1 MIEAGWGLVPAAPSK
16 EPGMFNITSTNQP
29 RTSPATLSDRRKGRR
44 RNLHDPFQATL
55 ISNGRHDDW
64 QCSGVM
70 LNASAGGFACR
81 IHNHDASR
89 LTAGRIVRAVFRLE
103 EHEEPFDFHARIT
116 NATQAGTPGFTIIG
130 MEFLIDADRK
140 LESKRLKN
148 ALAAAYG
155 ETE

>member
-1 MIEAGWGLVPAAPSK
+1 ML
-16 EPGMFNITSTNQP
+16 NITSTNQP
-29 RTSPATLSDRRKGRR
+29 RTNPVAVSDRRKRRR
-44 RNLHDPFQATL
+44 RNLHDPCHATL
-55 ISNGRHDDW
+55 MGNGRHDDW
-64 QCSGVM
+64 QCSGLM

-81 IHNHDASR
+81 IQNADANR
-89 LTAGRIVRAVFRLE
+89 LTAGRIVRAVFRLDV
-103 EHEEPFDFHARIT
+103 HQEPFDFHARIT

-140 LESKRLKN
+140 LESKRLKD